1 MFQND
6 WAMRQVEE
14 IGRFL
19 AKLLF
24 NKETTIY
31 EVITDEN
38 GNITDEGLLYLE
50 LKTLLRQGRL
60 NQAEN
65 LLFERINRGEN
76 LEYLEIAI
84 YFYSQLNNLTDE
96 YLEAHGFSREE
107 VKEGLM
113 EVRALYG
120 IADI

>member
-84 YFYSQLNNLTDE
+84 DFYSQLNNLTDE

-113 EVRALYG
+113 EVRAL
-120 IADI
+120 

>member
-6 WAMRQVEE
+6 WMMRQVEE
-14 IGRFL
+14 LGRFL
-19 AKLLF
+19 AKLF
-24 NKETTIY
+24 FHKETTIY

-50 LKTLLRQGRL
+50 LKTLLRQGKL

-65 LLFERINRGEN
+65 LLFERIGHGEN

-84 YFYSQLNNLTDE
+84 DFYSQLNDLTDE
-96 YLEAHGFSREE
+96 YLEEHGFSREE

-113 EVRALYG
+113 EVRTLYG

>member
-1 MFQND
+1 M
-6 WAMRQVEE
+6 MRQVEE
-14 IGRFL
+14 LGRFL
-19 AKLLF
+19 AKLF
-24 NKETTIY
+24 FHKETTIY

-50 LKTLLRQGRL
+50 LKTLLRQGKL

-65 LLFERINRGEN
+65 LLFERIGHGEN

-84 YFYSQLNNLTDE
+84 DFYSQLNDLTDE
-96 YLEAHGFSREE
+96 YLEEHGFSREE

-113 EVRALYG
+113 EVRTLYG